1 MSNII
6 AVPLNKLTYPS
17 AIKGP
22 TPFTDADADLLP
34 TACRKTSAGAA
45 DALTPIPG
53 PPATRGTN

>member
-22 TPFTDADADLLP
+22 MPFTDADADLLP
-34 TACRKTSAGAA
+34 TACRQTADQKSTSA
-45 DALTPIPG
+45 ALSL
-53 PPATRGTN
+53 